1 MVTTTTTMVAKTHA
15 YVIYQCESSVLH
27 TLQYLLSDSMIGR
40 TTMQLMCLG
49 GPAEKY
55 SEVFL
60 FAKPLQGN
68 QTQWSTDVANV
79 VVLFLRLCTLIY
91 WSYRFF

>member
-1 MVTTTTTMVAKTHA
+1 MVTTTPTMVAKTHA

-55 SEVFL
+55 NERYFCSPCHCKAVKL
-60 FAKPLQGN
+60 NGLQML
-68 QTQWSTDVANV
+68 QMWSCSSSVYA
-79 VVLFLRLCTLIY
+79 R
-91 WSYRFF
+91 

>member
-55 SEVFL
+55 SERYSVRH
-60 FAKPLQGN
+60 AIARQSN
-68 QTQWSTDVANV
+68 SMV
-79 VVLFLRLCTLIY
+79 
-91 WSYRFF
+91 YRCCKCGRALPPSMHADLLEL